1 MDWGIILE
9 VSKKISPDITHIGI
23 RAHDFVAAKKDDVNS
38 FDTLNSKKL
47 EMPFEWRISL
57 SNGLS
62 WIREKRIHD
71 HDFEIPDYL
80 KVDPKN
86 IILLEE

>member
-1 MDWGIILE
+1 MILWLL
-9 VSKKISPDITHIGI
+9 KKMMLI
-23 RAHDFVAAKKDDVNS
+23 
-38 FDTLNSKKL
+38 LL
-47 EMPFEWRISL
+47 Y
-57 SNGLS
+57 
-62 WIREKRIHD
+62 EKRIHD

>member
-1 MDWGIILE
+1 
-9 VSKKISPDITHIGI
+9 
-23 RAHDFVAAKKDDVNS
+23 
-38 FDTLNSKKL
+38 
-47 EMPFEWRISL
+47 MPFEWRISL

>member
-1 MDWGIILE
+1 M
-9 VSKKISPDITHIGI
+9 
-23 RAHDFVAAKKDDVNS
+23 AAEKDDVNS
-38 FDTLNSKKL
+38 IDTSNSKKL
-47 EMPFEWRISL
+47 EMPLEWRITL
-57 SNGLS
+57 SNGLW
-62 WIREKRIHD
+62 WIYEKRIHD